1 MNWESIGTIDV
12 MLRRPKV
19 PEIVSWCVL
28 ISALDEAAIT
38 RIRVSLCK
46 NTGCSKNEFKS
57 FRHSEE
63 SVHFSSTE
71 LVTSKRG

>member
-46 NTGCSKNEFKS
+46 NTADAVKTSLSHFDTLKNPYIS
-57 FRHSEE
+57 LPRN
-63 SVHFSSTE
+63 
-71 LVTSKRG
+71 

>member
-46 NTGCSKNEFKS
+46 NTRIPDAVKTSLSHFDTLKNLHIS
-57 FRHSEE
+57 LARN
-63 SVHFSSTE
+63 
-71 LVTSKRG
+71 